1 MRQDKDD
8 FIMKENTNEKEISIE
23 DLNPTFLFTWKGT
36 RTCDEANYHSHD
48 FPELAYVL
56 AGKGKY
62 RINDVIYTVEEGDLI
77 ILNPGE
83 KHQALFSNPENPTTE
98 FFVGFTDVKFGSYEK
113 NFIPSPD
120 GVPVLHTK
128 GELRQKL
135 FKICAS
141 MAAENSLC
149 WQGKYFM
156 LKSYLIQMLLL
167 LIREQTE
174 PVKLQTGY
182 AFESVNKKYVVEQ
195 IVSYFE
201 DHYAE
206 KISLD
211 QIAENMYLS
220 PFYISKIFKSE
231 TGDTPIRHLINI
243 RLEKAKELLEDGWT
257 GSIQEVAAQVG
268 YDDAYHFSKL
278 FKKRYGL
285 SPSQTKASH

>member
-1 MRQDKDD
+1 
-8 FIMKENTNEKEISIE
+8 MKEQIMEPAITIE
-23 DLNPTFLFTWKGT
+23 ELDPTFLFTWKGT
-36 RTCDEANYHSHD
+36 RTGVDEKYHSHD

-56 AGKGKY
+56 SGKGRY
-62 RINDVIYTVEEGDLI
+62 RINDVIYPVEEGDLI
-77 ILNPGE
+77 IINQGE
-83 KHQALFSNPENPTTE
+83 KHQSLAADPENPATE
-98 FFVGFTDVKFGSYEK
+98 FFVGFTDFKFGNCDK
-113 NFIPSPD
+113 NYIPRPETSPI
-120 GVPVLHTK
+120 LHTN

-141 MAAENSLC
+141 MDAENTLC

-167 LIREQTE
+167 LIREQTT

-182 AFESVNKKYVVEQ
+182 AFESANKKYVVEQ

-201 DHYAE
+201 DHFAE

-243 RLEKAKELLEDGWT
+243 RLEKAKELLEDGWS

-285 SPSQTKASH
+285 SPSQAKKNALSH